1 MTKRLHELIDSGA
14 EQPVINER
22 VAGLIDGIV
31 KDLDRIGTDH
41 EKRLRF
47 IERTVSYALG
57 SVGAISA
64 VLYLISVLKK

>member
-14 EQPVINER
+14 HQPVINER
-22 VAGLIDGIV
+22 IAGLMDGMV
-31 KDLDRIGTDH
+31 KDLERIGGDH
-41 EKRLRF
+41 EKRIRF

-64 VLYLISVLKK
+64 VLYLISMLKK